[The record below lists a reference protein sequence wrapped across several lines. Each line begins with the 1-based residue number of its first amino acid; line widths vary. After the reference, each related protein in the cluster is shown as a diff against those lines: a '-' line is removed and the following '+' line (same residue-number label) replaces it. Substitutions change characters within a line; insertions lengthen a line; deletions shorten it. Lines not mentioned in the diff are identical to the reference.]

1 MKNRLPRVPSNRQI
15 RVGEMLRHTIA
26 NILEKHT
33 LINDDLK
40 DVSIIITEVDASPDL
55 KNAKVY
61 TTRLG
66 GGDMETVIDGLNN
79 IKSFLKR
86 EISKSVQLKFT
97 PDLKFYEDK
106 TFDEANR
113 INELLNKP
121 EVLRD
126 LTKK

>member
-1 MKNRLPRVPSNRQI
+1 MKKRLPRVPSNRQI

-26 NILEKHT
+26 SILEKHT
-33 LINDDLK
+33 LINDNLK

-66 GGDMETVIDGLNN
+66 GGDMDLVIDGLNK
-79 IKSFLKR
+79 IKSFLRR
-86 EISKSVQLKFT
+86 EIAKNIHLKFT

-113 INELLNKP
+113 INELLNRP

-126 LTKK
+126 LEKK